1 MQQPNKEV
9 TIAFILRITLL
20 DNFSNLPKVTQLTS
34 DQKKSQTQVS
44 ESIPI
49 ILGIVVFSNIKIQ
62 IGLCFL
68 MQLEGE
74 YFPCYSFRI
83 LRKNCNCIFQNITW
97 FK

>member
-1 MQQPNKEV
+1 M
-9 TIAFILRITLL
+9 
-20 DNFSNLPKVTQLTS
+20 PKVTQLTS

-62 IGLCFL
+62 IGLCFF

-74 YFPCYSFRI
+74 YFPVILLEYWEKTVIASFRT
-83 LRKNCNCIFQNITW
+83 LLGSSNAEVEKV
-97 FK
+97 